1 MKYWIV
7 GLSVIAALGVGSCG
21 GKIDEMRQAVQNVK
35 ELSKAGE
42 NIEKANTANEARRE
56 ERRKRGDTLA
66 MPYQEL
72 QKYLPESV
80 SGYTSQEPSG
90 STMNMTGMSYST
102 AARRYTKAG
111 ADGAEESIEVTI
123 VDYNA
128 SSDLYAGFTALWGT
142 NFSMEDQNGYSRSFD
157 AGVKDVAGW
166 EHYDKQGKSSEVTN
180 ALGGRFILTVK
191 ATGQSNNDMAK
202 SIAKSMKLSELAAK

>member
-1 MKYWIV
+1 MKYWI
-7 GLSVIAALGVGSCG
+7 LGFSITASLLVGSCG
-21 GKIDEMRQAVQNVK
+21 GKVDEMRQVAENVK

-42 NIEKANTANEARRE
+42 NMEKANQANEAKRE

-80 SGYTSQEPSG
+80 SGYTPQEPSG

-102 AARRYTKAG
+102 AARRYTKSA
-111 ADGAEESIEVTI
+111 ADGSEESVEVTI
-123 VDYNA
+123 IDYNA
-128 SSDLYAGFTALWGT
+128 SSELYTGMTALWGA
-142 NFSMEDQNGYSRSFD
+142 NFSMEDQNGYQRSFD

-166 EHYDKQGKSSEVTN
+166 EHYDKQNKNSDITA

-191 ATGQSNNDMAK
+191 VTAQPNNDLAK
-202 SIAKSMKLSELAAK
+202 SIVKSMKLSDLAAK

>member
-1 MKYWIV
+1 MKYWMA
-7 GLSVIAALGVGSCG
+7 GLSVTAALMVGSCG

-42 NIEKANTANEARRE
+42 NIEKANEVNQARHE

-66 MPYQEL
+66 MPYQDL
-72 QKYLPESV
+72 QKYLPESI
-80 SGYTSQEPSG
+80 SGYAPQEPTG

-102 AARRYTKAG
+102 AARRYTKPG
-111 ADGAEESIEVTI
+111 ADGSEESVEVTLI
-123 VDYNA
+123 DYNA
-128 SSDLYAGFTALWGT
+128 SADLYTGMTALWGA

-166 EHYDKQGKSSEVTN
+166 EHYDKQGKNSEITN

-191 ATGQSNNDMAK
+191 ATGQSNNDMTK
-202 SIAKSMKLSELAAK
+202 SIAKSMKLSDLAAK